1 MGADW
6 SAVSA
11 LMAQGTRKFR
21 QTTIGRR
28 VNLFCAYLQPPL
40 VASRRFGCIDFQ
52 PIVLAVPFGDDM
64 LHTFND
70 GCAGVQRFVVE

>member
-1 MGADW
+1 MGAEW

-11 LMAQGTRKFR
+11 QMAQSTRKFR

-28 VNLFCAYLQPPL
+28 VKLFCSFLQLPL
-40 VASRRFGCIDFQ
+40 MASRRFGCVDFQ
-52 PIVLAVPFGDDM
+52 PIVLAIPFGDDM
-64 LHTFND
+64 LHAFND

>member
-1 MGADW
+1 MDADW

-11 LMAQGTRKFR
+11 LMASGTRKFR

-28 VNLFCAYLQPPL
+28 ANLFCASIQTPL
-40 VASRRFGCIDFQ
+40 MASRWFLCVDFQ
-52 PIVLAVPFGDDM
+52 PVVLAIPFGDDM
-64 LHTFND
+64 LHAFND